1 MPLAGSAQWRPPP
14 RLPMSDANPN
24 ARLEAFCDGVFAIAL
39 TLLIIE
45 IRPPS
50 PESIGSTAALWDALG
65 HMAPSIFAFVLSF
78 GIILITWVNHHQALK
93 MVRRSCP
100 SFIYA
105 NGFLLLTVVFIP
117 FPTALMGEFL
127 LTGHAAPAVALYNAV
142 LALQSVG
149 WILIISASLRNHL
162 TDGEHAAATARDN
175 RRNGFRA
182 LVFYTLLAVAAFWF
196 PVSTAFVTMASWVV
210 WLVIGIRLRHV

>member
-1 MPLAGSAQWRPPP
+1 
-14 RLPMSDANPN
+14 MSDASPN
-24 ARLEAFCDGVFAIAL
+24 TRLEAFCDGVFAIAL

-50 PESIGSTAALWDALG
+50 PESIESTSALWHALG
-65 HMAPSIFAFVLSF
+65 HMTPAIFAFVLSF

-127 LTGHAAPAVALYNAV
+127 LTDHAGPAVVLYNAV

-149 WILIISASLRNHL
+149 WILMITTSLRNHL
-162 TDGEHAAATARDN
+162 MDSEHAIAAARDN
-175 RRNGFRA
+175 RRNGVLA

-196 PVSTAFVTMASWVV
+196 PVSIALVTMASWIV
-210 WLVIGIRLRHV
+210 WLVIGIRLRHP